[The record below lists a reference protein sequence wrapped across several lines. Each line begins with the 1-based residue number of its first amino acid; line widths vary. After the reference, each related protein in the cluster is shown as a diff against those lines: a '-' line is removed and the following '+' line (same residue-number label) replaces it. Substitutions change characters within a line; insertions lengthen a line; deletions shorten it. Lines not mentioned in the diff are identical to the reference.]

1 MTRIEEEAEVTKPV
15 SSRRSSNALIVAS
28 IALAFT
34 LSGMAQ
40 SFAGCGGYCD
50 ARRVRAMCNHAVKT
64 RGLQAPAREAEFEKC
79 KADPL
84 SYLGKPVRKG
94 T

>member
-1 MTRIEEEAEVTKPV
+1 LTRIEEEAEVTKPV
-15 SSRRSSNALIVAS
+15 SSRRPSNTVIVAS

-40 SFAGCGGYCD
+40 SFAGCGGYCE
-50 ARRVRAMCNHAVKT
+50 AKRVRAMCNHAIKT
-64 RGLQAPAREAEFEKC
+64 QGLQAPARDAEFEKC
-79 KADPL
+79 KANPL

>member
-1 MTRIEEEAEVTKPV
+1 MTKPV
-15 SSRRSSNALIVAS
+15 LMKRPRNIVIVAS
-28 IALAFT
+28 IALVFE
-34 LSGMAQ
+34 LSSIAQ

-64 RGLQAPAREAEFEKC
+64 KGLQAAARDAEFEKC

-84 SYLGKPVRKG
+84 SYLGKPGRKG